1 MIKTHEINLS
11 TSIYNT
17 LLNTNSAIIQDDEK
31 KITENDYVLFKQ
43 VEIVDEKEQ
52 ETGLYKFVKITK
64 SISNHAG
71 LKEGYIMITYDEVN

>member
-11 TSIYNT
+11 TSTYNT
-17 LLNTNSAIIQDDEK
+17 LLNTNSAIIRDDEK

-52 ETGLYKFVKITK
+52 ETGLYMFVKIRK

-71 LKEGYIMITYDEVN
+71 LKDGYIMITYEEVN